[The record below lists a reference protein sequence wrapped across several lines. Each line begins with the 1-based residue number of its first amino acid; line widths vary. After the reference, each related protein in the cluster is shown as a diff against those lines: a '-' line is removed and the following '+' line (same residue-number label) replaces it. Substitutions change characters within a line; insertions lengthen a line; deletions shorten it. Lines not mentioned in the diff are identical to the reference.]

1 MIGTIRKHSKW
12 LWLVIATLTIVSFV
26 YYFNPSQR
34 MNSAGGGIGENNFGS
49 IYGQKITT
57 EQFETAENDFYLSY
71 LFRSGQWPDKSQI
84 SEEDLNR
91 YIYVRLMITKKADQ
105 LGVHVSDE
113 EAAAYAGNLLRS
125 FGRTGR
131 GISMDEFTKEVLP
144 TRNLTVTDFENYTRH
159 ELSIQQVVEAVGL
172 SGLLVTPQEAAA
184 EYTREHQE
192 ISAQIVLFSASNY
205 LSRVSVTPQAI
216 AQFYTNYLAE
226 YRLPDRVS
234 VNYVEFN
241 VTNFLT
247 QSKAEWAR
255 TNLEEVLEA
264 NYRQLP
270 PNYFPDAKT
279 PDEIKAE
286 LRELLIRQRALADA
300 RVLANDFATALFAVE
315 PPKQENL
322 AVVAKQKHLT
332 VKTTAPFDAQHGPE
346 DFSPS
351 EDFAKAAFGLNA
363 DEPFAGPIAGSDA
376 IYIIALEKNLP
387 SEIPSFDEI
396 HARVTRDFQMEQA
409 MRLAESAGTNFAPVL
424 ATNLAAGK
432 NFAAAC
438 VAAGFSPQILPPLSL
453 STRGLSGF
461 AANIDLNELKQAA
474 FTTPIGHA
482 SGFEPTDDGGFIVFV
497 QSQLPVDSSAMSADL
512 PQFTA
517 DLRRSRENDAFQEWL
532 NVEANRELRETP
544 LFKKQSAADVEK

>member
-205 LSRVSVTPQAI
+205 LSRVSVTPQAV

-226 YRLPDRVS
+226 YRLPDRVQ
-234 VNYVEFN
+234 VNYVEFD

-264 NYRQLP
+264 NYRQLT

-279 PDEIKAE
+279 PDEIKAK

-300 RVLANDFATALFAVE
+300 RVQANDFATALFAVE
-315 PPKQENL
+315 PPRPENL

-346 DFSPS
+346 DFSTS

-453 STRGLSGF
+453 STRGLPGF

-474 FTTPIGHA
+474 FMTPIGHA

-532 NVEANRELRETP
+532 NVEANRELRDTP
-544 LFKKQSAADVEK
+544 LFKKPSATDVEK